1 MEKVMKSFAFSALAK
16 DFDKAYESL
25 EDLQFYQEKGYIPY
39 KFSDESFLT
48 KKEKSFKQI
57 VVGGQRY
64 FLQPP
69 SDIT

>member
-39 KFSDESFLT
+39 KFSDESELT
-48 KKEKSFKQI
+48 EKEKSYKQI

-69 SDIT
+69 K

>member
-1 MEKVMKSFAFSALAK
+1 MKNFAFSTTAK
-16 DFDKAYESL
+16 DLDKTYERL

-69 SDIT
+69 NYF

>member
-1 MEKVMKSFAFSALAK
+1 MKDFAFSTIVK
-16 DFDKAYESL
+16 DSYKAYESL

-64 FLQPP
+64 FLHPP
-69 SDIT
+69 SD